1 MSVRFVSSEPRLAQ
15 VLEAVDFGIL
25 PRDVREW
32 AIGWMKDVGKVVRSR
47 EMMVGFVASLVYY
60 TGFLSALSAME
71 KLGFNI
77 RLPLVRRLTGW

>member
-47 EMMVGFVASLVYY
+47 EMMVSFVASLVYY